1 MKKEFKSGDKVFH
14 IELEEYGIFIGY
26 SKLNN
31 YNAIVEFID
40 LNGNEYSEIVPLC
53 FLKKEIT
60 TMEIEKII
68 CPNCKK
74 LHNKKHILGAIVVPY
89 YGIELKIRC
98 PKCSKIF
105 ICKIFKDEILTNK
118 KHEEI
123 KKRY

>member
-1 MKKEFKSGDKVFH
+1 M
-14 IELEEYGIFIGY
+14 
-26 SKLNN
+26 
-31 YNAIVEFID
+31 
-40 LNGNEYSEIVPLC
+40 

-74 LHNKKHILGAIVVPY
+74 LHNKKDILGAIVVPY

-123 KKRY
+123 KKRYQNLMNKENNYK